1 MTNIDFTKDKIF
13 DLLKFYTLTI
23 NKNFKAELDNYAEL
37 NELVNYIDR
46 LIQDRVTQALSK
58 YNIKEQ

>member
-37 NELVNYIDR
+37 RELVNYIDR